1 MAEKEISPARTK
13 HRIDFIVNYRWLLVG
28 IVATLTTL
36 LATLIP
42 TVAVDP
48 TLKSVLVTTSPSF
61 MEYQKFRE
69 FFDDDEY
76 VVIAIKP
83 LTSVKDPALLLA
95 VDKLTQAI
103 EQIDGV
109 VEVFSLTNLRIYQK
123 QGENLSNQL
132 VVANKNDQLLFPDE
146 VTLEKVRK
154 AIPLLDLLISRD
166 QKTIGL
172 IFRID
177 DELKF
182 DHKANTEILGKV
194 KDLLKTSGPVGADCR
209 IVGQAELRQ
218 AILKYT
224 LKTALIFGVLCTLIC
239 VTVTGYVFRNITVT
253 AVTMAILGL
262 CVLWVLGIMAV
273 LRVPINATTSLSF
286 GLILITTLEM
296 VIHMVTRYNQFRQEI
311 PDRILAVKQTVRFLS
326 RPFFI
331 CSATTAVGFGSCMI
345 TSIPM
350 IFQLGLIMSLAIS
363 IAFCLAMILVPTLII
378 SIKSMDVQGIT
389 PEGEDNVPTF
399 LNHVMNTIRNHH
411 RLLTVFGFA
420 IILIMLSGVPFI
432 RSDPQILHQLGEARP
447 EVKDIRFVEA
457 NLSSIHSL
465 QLMLEAKDSTF
476 KRAPIW
482 QKVQEL
488 EHRLKEIPQVVS
500 TDSLLSL
507 LEYIRD
513 MVVNRDSES
522 GDFFTNPK
530 LLPQV
535 LFLTSFTSE
544 GKRLVRKHIDDS
556 FDRLNITVRII
567 NDPAIPVMDTVEKI
581 KQTAESVMR
590 DSAAVT
596 VTGELVVVAAQ
607 GEDLV
612 DSEIKSMFVAIGVIT
627 ILMMIQMGSALFGL
641 ISLIPNI
648 PPVSTVFGIMGYMR
662 IPLDGVTVF
671 AATVA
676 IGLAV
681 DNTIQF
687 VNQLKR
693 EIRHN
698 PGRDVEYCMFKAY
711 SLAAK
716 PMFSW
721 SVVTLLGFLAMLATP
736 FQAAVSFGIL
746 VASAVFMGIF
756 GDLIFMQSMI
766 LTFPRIRTII
776 QTIVERETQTQLTS
790 GHQSPGK

>member
-1 MAEKEISPARTK
+1 MTENGFDSGPAK
-13 HRIDFIVNYRWLLVG
+13 HKIDFIVNYRWLLVG
-28 IVATLTTL
+28 IVAILTTF

-48 TLKSVLVTTSPSF
+48 TLKSVLVTSSPSF
-61 MEYQKFRE
+61 FEYQKFRE

-95 VDKLTQAI
+95 VDRLTRGLTG
-103 EQIDGV
+103 IDGV

-132 VVANKNDQLLFPDE
+132 VVANKDDQLVFPDE

-154 AIPLLDLLISRD
+154 AIPLVDLLISQD

-182 DHKANTEILGKV
+182 DHKANSEILGKV
-194 KDLLKTSGPVGADCR
+194 KDLIKALGPVGADCR
-209 IVGQAELRQ
+209 MVGQAELRQ

-239 VTVTGYVFRNITVT
+239 VAVTGYVFRNITVT
-253 AVTMAILGL
+253 IVTMAILGL

-296 VIHMVTRYNQFRQEI
+296 VIHMVTRYNQFRMDI
-311 PDRILAVKQTVRFLS
+311 PDRIQAVKQTVRFLS

-363 IAFCLAMILVPTLII
+363 IAFCLAMILIPTLII
-378 SIKSMDVQGIT
+378 SIKSMDLKGIA
-389 PEGEDNVPTF
+389 PENEDQAPSS
-399 LNHVMNTIRNHH
+399 LNFVMNSIRNHH
-411 RLLTVFGFA
+411 LLFTIVGFA
-420 IILIMLSGVPFI
+420 VILIMLSGVPLI

-457 NLSSIHSL
+457 NLSSIHSV
-465 QLMLEAKDSTF
+465 QLMLETKDSSF
-476 KRAPIW
+476 KRAPVW

-488 EHRLKEIPQVVS
+488 ESRLKEIPQVVS
-500 TDSLLSL
+500 TDSLFSL

-513 MVVNRDSES
+513 MVVNKDSDS
-522 GDFFTNPK
+522 GNFFTNPK
-530 LLPQV
+530 LLPQM

-544 GKRLVRKHIDDS
+544 GKRLVRKHVDDG

-567 NDPAIPVMDTVEKI
+567 NDAAIPVMDTVEKI
-581 KQTAESVMR
+581 RKTAETVMQ
-590 DSAAVT
+590 DSASVT

-612 DSEIKSMFVAIGVIT
+612 NSEIQSMFVAIGVIT
-627 ILMMIQMGSALFGL
+627 ILMMLQMGSALFGL

-671 AATVA
+671 AATVS

-693 EIRHN
+693 EIKHN

-716 PMFSW
+716 PMLSW
-721 SVVTLLGFLAMLATP
+721 SVVTLLGFLAMIATP
-736 FQAAVSFGIL
+736 FQAAVSFGLL

-766 LTFPRIRTII
+766 LTFPGIRTVI
-776 QTIVERETQTQLTS
+776 QKIVERETHSSTGYDTS
-790 GHQSPGK
+790 GK